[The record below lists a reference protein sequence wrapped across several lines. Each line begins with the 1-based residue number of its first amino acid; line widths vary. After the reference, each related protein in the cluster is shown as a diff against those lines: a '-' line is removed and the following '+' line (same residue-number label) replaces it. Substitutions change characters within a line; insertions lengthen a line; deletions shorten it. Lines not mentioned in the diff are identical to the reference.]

1 MDSPQHPPLDEQLV
15 AHAVRLKR
23 HEVFS
28 ERLVASAWV
37 SPLGIGLIMW
47 LISLLGDWTPALVWG
62 ALITAVELAIFWSGH
77 HFKNAKDEA
86 EKLRWTQ
93 IQIAISA
100 VMGLVWGSSLLFVW
114 EENQFLYYLT
124 NLCILVGVS
133 GNSMVVL
140 APMGRAI
147 LFYTLGLSVMPMI
160 QILLVNNPIGLQIAV
175 GWAVMVAVQLRYA
188 GVLKHELVRQLD
200 SAQRNV
206 MLVGLL
212 TEARNDLQRA
222 LVEVN
227 RLVITDPLTGAY
239 TRRYIFEQM
248 DRQVAALERHGAV
261 ASLVMLDLDHFKTV
275 NDTYGHPV
283 GDRAL
288 QTVAS
293 VVTERMREG
302 DLLARMGGEEFL
314 LVLPMTDGA
323 AALAFAQRLCE
334 TLSET
339 SITEGANQI
348 TLPASFGV
356 AQLRSDEAAPAWYR
370 RVDEALY
377 RAKQAGRNG
386 VAAAD

>member
-386 VAAAD
+386 VVAAD